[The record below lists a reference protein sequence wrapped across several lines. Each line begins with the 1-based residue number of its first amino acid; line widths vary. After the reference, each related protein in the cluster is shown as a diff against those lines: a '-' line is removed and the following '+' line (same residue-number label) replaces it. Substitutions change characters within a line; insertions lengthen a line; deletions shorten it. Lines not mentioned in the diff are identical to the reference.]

1 MQATRIDRCAGR
13 AKAEDVSAVITPG
26 LLPGLAPPAPETSPP
41 STASD
46 ARSPDTGKTFADTVA
61 ERRAQQDAADAATER
76 PEATTPPAPQ
86 AASEPNAPPGAP
98 TADTTSTEPGGLLA
112 LVRDLLA
119 QGGATEDTTQ
129 TDVPLLDRPAG
140 AGDTE
145 TELVDVNAMEALMAQ
160 TLLMRTPVVEADVT
174 IAPIALA
181 APSVD
186 AAGSGALST
195 MVGLQQAIS
204 DLAAAGEAVEAAPGD
219 IAPVAAPI
227 ADGVEGQSAPQAL
240 GPIAVTPS
248 VETPAAASTI
258 ADGPGQAAQVAP
270 AVSTPPDLP
279 VEIAPQAVT
288 PAQPAPA
295 AAVPTS
301 TAVADDEA
309 TALPVTA
316 VTDGPS
322 SMPEIEPEP
331 RRTRVEA
338 TASNA
343 VPQTAPGVQGD
354 TLARVD
360 GAVRTEVATGG
371 AVTSQIANTVQTA
384 VMRGEHEV
392 RLVLNPP
399 ELGRVEIRIVESSG
413 GIRVHMLADQPGAR
427 DLIERQ
433 LPMLQQAL
441 AARDVRVE
449 RMEVERSGESASAQ
463 QWSNSQGSNDGQR
476 QGGQRDAGQWA
487 SPDWS
492 PLAAMGLGLTES
504 ARTARPVAAAA
515 GGLDVMA

>member
-1 MQATRIDRCAGR
+1 M
-13 AKAEDVSAVITPG
+13 SAVITPG

-46 ARSPDTGKTFADTVA
+46 ARSPATGKTFADTVA

-98 TADTTSTEPGGLLA
+98 TADNTSTEPAGLLA

-119 QGGATEDTTQ
+119 QGEGTEETTQ

-160 TLLMRTPVVEADVT
+160 TLLMRTPAPEADVT

-181 APSVD
+181 APSVE
-186 AAGSGALST
+186 ATSGEAPSALT
-195 MVGLQQAIS
+195 GLQQAIN
-204 DLAAAGEAVEAAPGD
+204 DLAAAGEAIEAAPGD
-219 IAPVAAPI
+219 IAPVSAAI
-227 ADGVEGQSAPQAL
+227 GDGLEVQSAPQAL
-240 GPIAVTPS
+240 EPIAVTPS
-248 VETPAAASTI
+248 MEAPSAASPI
-258 ADGPGQAAQVAP
+258 ADVPGQAAQVAP
-270 AVSTPPDLP
+270 AVSTQPDLP

-295 AAVPTS
+295 AEVPTS

-309 TALPVTA
+309 AALPVLAA
-316 VTDGPS
+316 VTEGASWDPVAD
-322 SMPEIEPEP
+322 PEP

-343 VPQTAPGVQGD
+343 VPQTAPGVPGD

-360 GAVRTEVATGG
+360 GTARTEVATGG

-399 ELGRVEIRIVESSG
+399 ELGRVEIKIVESAG

-449 RMEVERSGESASAQ
+449 RLEVERPGESASAQ

-476 QGGQRDAGQWA
+476 QGGQRDGGQWA

-492 PLAAMGLGLTES
+492 PLAAMGLGMTES
-504 ARTARPVAAAA
+504 ARTARPMAAAA